1 MPELRIGCS
10 GFSYRHWRGPFYP
23 EGLGQKGWFSYYGS
37 RLSTVE
43 LNVTFYRTPT
53 AETCTKWYQESGA
66 DFSFALKGSRYIT
79 HLKRLLE
86 TEAPLEKFF
95 APARLLREK
104 LRVVLWQF
112 PPQFGCSLERLE
124 PFLALLANYP
134 VRSALEFRN
143 ESWLRGEVVQLCK
156 ARNVSICRADWPA
169 FLDAAPLTA
178 DFVYLRR
185 HGAQG
190 SYSGEYT
197 RAQLALDADRI
208 RGYLAGGLDVFI
220 YFNNDAGGAAPRNA
234 MELAALVREP
244 HPGATS

>member
-1 MPELRIGCS
+1 MPELCIGCS

-23 EGLGQKGWFSYYGS
+23 EDLDQKGWFPYYGS
-37 RLSTVE
+37 QLSTVE

-53 AETCTKWYQESGA
+53 AETFTRWYQESAA

-79 HLKRLLE
+79 HLKKLLE
-86 TEAPLEKFF
+86 TETPLERFF
-95 APARLLREK
+95 APALLLKEK

-124 PFLALLANYP
+124 RFLALLANYP
-134 VRSALEFRN
+134 VRSALECRN
-143 ESWLRGEVVQLCK
+143 ESWLRGEVVELCK
-156 ARNVSICRADWPA
+156 ARNVALCMADWPP
-169 FLDAAPLTA
+169 FLDAPPLTS

-197 RAQLALDADRI
+197 RSQLERDAGRI
-208 RGYLAGGLDVFI
+208 RGYLAGNRDVFI

-234 MELAALVREP
+234 MELVALMRKP
-244 HPGATS
+244 DPGAAN